1 MKKEIE
7 KLIADM
13 IRDSGDQVKE
23 LCTPDEMAFMS
34 CAAFG
39 EHRMVMTMYGNGD
52 NIGPMLSSLMVNT
65 VRRAGLDESFLY
77 AVLATALAVLKED
90 KRKGAVQ

>member
-1 MKKEIE
+1 MTKEQE

-13 IRDSGDQVKE
+13 VRDSGDQVKE

-39 EHRMVMTMYGNGD
+39 EHRMVMTMYGNED
-52 NIGPMLSSLMVNT
+52 TIGPMLSSLMVNT
-65 VRRAGLDESFLY
+65 VERAGLDEGFLY
-77 AVLATALAVLKED
+77 AVLATALAVLKGHKE
-90 KRKGAVQ
+90 KGNVQ